1 MSDFVVFDVA
11 FRLQN
16 FNFLAWLQ
24 LSRVNKFCRGYF
36 NVIFP
41 IWQKRVQQKL
51 TEKLGELGE
60 NLFPNN
66 FHVTGSFLLGE
77 ILGEDYGGD
86 VDILQ
91 DNSIARGKLEKE
103 RYNTKDPKMV
113 CEKHNLEPNKCG
125 TCNRFIQ
132 ALHQWDALE
141 KIRPLLLNECAQ
153 YPPGYDNDA
162 SIFTLETY
170 AIPIVE
176 DMTCAGPQYK
186 YLDFIT
192 LAQDDMST
200 RDFVRDHDFSF
211 VRNLYDGKSL
221 LISDL
226 DSIISRKT
234 KFTPKILNRNLSKY
248 NHSGDLSPKNLQ
260 KERIEKYKNRGF
272 TIKLTKNVKNK
283 LYS

>member
-24 LSRVNKFCRGYF
+24 LPRVNKFYRGYF
-36 NVIFP
+36 NVIFL

-103 RYNTKDPKMV
+103 R
-113 CEKHNLEPNKCG
+113 
-125 TCNRFIQ
+125 
-132 ALHQWDALE
+132 
-141 KIRPLLLNECAQ
+141 
-153 YPPGYDNDA
+153 
-162 SIFTLETY
+162 
-170 AIPIVE
+170 
-176 DMTCAGPQYK
+176 
-186 YLDFIT
+186 
-192 LAQDDMST
+192 
-200 RDFVRDHDFSF
+200 
-211 VRNLYDGKSL
+211 
-221 LISDL
+221 
-226 DSIISRKT
+226 
-234 KFTPKILNRNLSKY
+234 
-248 NHSGDLSPKNLQ
+248 
-260 KERIEKYKNRGF
+260 
-272 TIKLTKNVKNK
+272 
-283 LYS
+283 

>member
-1 MSDFVVFDVA
+1 
-11 FRLQN
+11 
-16 FNFLAWLQ
+16 
-24 LSRVNKFCRGYF
+24 
-36 NVIFP
+36 
-41 IWQKRVQQKL
+41 
-51 TEKLGELGE
+51 
-60 NLFPNN
+60 
-66 FHVTGSFLLGE
+66 
-77 ILGEDYGGD
+77 
-86 VDILQ
+86 
-91 DNSIARGKLEKE
+91 
-103 RYNTKDPKMV
+103 MV

-176 DMTCAGPQYK
+176 EMACAGPRYK

-192 LAQDDMST
+192 LTRDDMST
-200 RDFVRDHDFSF
+200 RDFVKDHDFNF

-221 LISDL
+221 FISDL
-226 DSIISRKT
+226 DSIILRKT
-234 KFTPKILNRNLSKY
+234 KFTSKILSRNLSRYHQQDNVMFSEK
-248 NHSGDLSPKNLQ
+248 K

-272 TIKLTKNVKNK
+272 AIKLTKNVKK
-283 LYS
+283 